1 MDENLEWE
9 MALAAADEGDNIQP
23 QKIEPIKKHAS
34 VKSKP
39 SNSLQQ

>member
-9 MALAAADEGDNIQP
+9 MALAAADEGDKIQP
-23 QKIEPIKKHAS
+23 KKIESMKKHAS

-39 SNSLQQ
+39 PISFQQ